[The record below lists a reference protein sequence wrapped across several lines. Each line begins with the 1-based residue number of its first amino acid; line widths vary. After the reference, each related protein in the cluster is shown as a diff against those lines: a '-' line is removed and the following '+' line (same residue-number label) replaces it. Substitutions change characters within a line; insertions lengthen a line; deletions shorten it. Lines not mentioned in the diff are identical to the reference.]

1 VSVLLPVSDL
11 LLLLEMAVSNRC
23 NSCNRIWRMM
33 DLERGGKKKEKIA
46 PFCTLRIHYNLAV
59 LFFFLLFILTDAPP
73 LEPNPKTLAQIL

>member
-1 VSVLLPVSDL
+1 MQQLQQ
-11 LLLLEMAVSNRC
+11 
-23 NSCNRIWRMM
+23 
-33 DLERGGKKKEKIA
+33 DLENDGFGKGGKKKEKIA